1 MIRIIER
8 LRKYFFSKSKNMC
21 LSSEVAKLR
30 NDLLQNCKSAVDCLE
45 AADLRVTSFASA
57 NKMTTTTRSP
67 EPTVTGLSI
76 PSFTGLSIQSSQM
89 SGSKSDDATSYEITD
104 KEILNRFMIL
114 THGVLIQEWEHFLYD
129 VFVEGVIYY
138 LKGYDLDP
146 DCKLHLKILKPGIEI
161 AEMRK
166 KLSAEVKKSLKGYED
181 LFKKS
186 RKLFKVEE
194 DKLLEEMKKH
204 VQVRHVFQH
213 NRGEIREED
222 LIAIGVGEN
231 VPNRCFS
238 VLDDKGQ
245 TREYKKGE
253 TIFLSK
259 PEIQKLLEIIEKYS
273 QVFQTQAE
281 KVKPTTE

>member
-1 MIRIIER
+1 
-8 LRKYFFSKSKNMC
+8 MC
-21 LSSEVAKLR
+21 LSSKIAELR
-30 NDLLQNCKSAVDCLE
+30 NELLQNCKYAIGCLE
-45 AADLRVTSFASA
+45 VAERMVTHIVST
-57 NKMTTTTRSP
+57 NQM
-67 EPTVTGLSI
+67 PTITSSHTSSIAVLSTQSVTDS
-76 PSFTGLSIQSSQM
+76 SIQFPQM
-89 SGSKSDDATSYEITD
+89 SGSKPDDATSYKITD
-104 KEILNRFMIL
+104 EILNRFMIL

-129 VFVEGVIYY
+129 VFMEGVIYY

-146 DCKLHLKILKPGIEI
+146 DCKLHLKILLKILKPGIEV

-222 LIAIGVGEN
+222 LIAIGMSEN
-231 VPNRCFS
+231 VPDRCFS
-238 VLDDKGQ
+238 ILDDKGQ
-245 TREYKKGE
+245 MRKYKKGE

-259 PEIQKLLEIIEKYS
+259 LEIQKLLEIIEKYS
-273 QVFQTQAE
+273 QVFQTQTE
-281 KVKPTTE
+281 KAKPITE